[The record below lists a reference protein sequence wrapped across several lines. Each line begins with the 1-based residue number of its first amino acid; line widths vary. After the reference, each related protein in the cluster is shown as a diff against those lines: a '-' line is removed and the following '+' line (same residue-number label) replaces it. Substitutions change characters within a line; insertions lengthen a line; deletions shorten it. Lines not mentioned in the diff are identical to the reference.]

1 MPDPVKYSQAAYD
14 SIKIGDLD
22 DVDTSAKSD
31 GSLLQ
36 YNNSTSKFV
45 ARNEL
50 KDDTGDITL
59 NGGAF

>member
-36 YNNSTSKFV
+36 YNNTTSKFV
-45 ARNEL
+45 ARNEFN
-50 KDDTGDITL
+50 DDTGDLTL

>member
-1 MPDPVKYSQAAYD
+1 MADPVKYSQAAYD

-36 YNNSTSKFV
+36 YDSSTSKFV
-45 ARNEL
+45 ARNEVNEN
-50 KDDTGDITL
+50 TGTLTL

>member
-50 KDDTGDITL
+50 KDDTGYLTL